1 MFAKGLAFFERYERH
16 FSSAGLLFGF
26 TVDIL
31 TFRRVDL
38 LFDNL
43 VITFHILLAGTGIF
57 LINLHQGGVIK
68 WNFMERAR
76 PFVHLAVQFAFG
88 NLFSAF
94 FVIYSRSASLAA
106 SWPFLLLL
114 LVLLVG
120 NEFVK
125 DRYARFAF
133 QMGVFFLAVFSF
145 SIFLVPVAVGS
156 MGPWVFLLS
165 CAVSAALMSAFV
177 YALSGFVPALVREDR
192 THVARNV
199 GVLLGLMIILYFTNI
214 IPPIPLSLKE
224 AGVYHSVVRA
234 AGGGYAVEQEV
245 RPWYAFL
252 RGTETLH
259 LRAGEP
265 VYVYA
270 AVFAPTRIDTNI
282 VHHWQYY
289 DEKKGAW
296 VSASRIR
303 YAIAGGRDGG
313 YRGFSQKSSVFPG
326 LWRVDIETTRGQL
339 VGRVKFKIEKV
350 DVRPELEQVVR

>member
-1 MFAKGLAFFERYERH
+1 MFAKALAFFERYERH
-16 FSSAGLLFGF
+16 LSSAGLLFGF

-43 VITFHILLAGTGIF
+43 VITFHIALAGAGIF
-57 LINLHQGGVIK
+57 LINLHQGGAIRWKVVQ
-68 WNFMERAR
+68 RVR
-76 PFVHLAVQFAFG
+76 PFVPLVVQFAFG

-94 FVIYSRSASLAA
+94 FVIYSRSASLVA
-106 SWPFLLLL
+106 SWPFLVFLLGL
-114 LVLLVG
+114 LIG

-133 QMGVFFLAVFSF
+133 QMSVFFLALFSF
-145 SIFLVPVAVGS
+145 SVFLVPVVIGK

-165 CAVSAALMSAFV
+165 CAVSAAVMAAFV
-177 YALSGFVPALVREDR
+177 YAISRAVPALAREER
-192 THVARNV
+192 THMARNV
-199 GVLLGLMIILYFTNI
+199 GVLLVTMIVLYFTNI

-234 AGGGYAVEQEV
+234 AGSGYMVEQEM

-252 RGTETLH
+252 RGTETVH
-259 LRAGEP
+259 MRAGEP
-265 VYVYA
+265 VYVYS
-270 AVFAPTRIDTNI
+270 AVFAPTRIDTDI

-289 DEKKGAW
+289 DEKAGVW
-296 VSASRIR
+296 VSANRIR

-313 YRGFSQKSSVFPG
+313 YRGFSQKSNVSPG
-326 LWRVDIETTRGQL
+326 LWRVDIETLRGQL
-339 VGRVKFKIEKV
+339 IGRVKFRVERTTSAIN
-350 DVRPELEQVVR
+350 LEQVLR